1 MISKDN
7 ESKLIEIFFYVSE
20 KFEKELKFY
29 CERFSNNK
37 TPEFSDEEVMTVYLY
52 IMQHEQ

>member
-1 MISKDN
+1 MIPKDN

-29 CERFSNNK
+29 CERLSNNK
-37 TPEFSDEEVMTVYLY
+37 TLEFSDEEVMTVYLY